1 MHQGSSR
8 EISAGLIGCTFQ
20 MSGLRLQWL
29 ALIVEAVM
37 RRREF
42 MAFGAATAIWPLA
55 TRAQQRAARIGFFTP
70 QSPDPSWIEAFR
82 AGMSE
87 HGYREGRNLIIALRS
102 ADGEKDRYTELIGE
116 LLSFKP
122 DVMMT
127 WSTPTSMALKQA
139 TGTIPIVSISGDPV
153 GLGLAASL
161 AHPQGNLTGFAI
173 LSGGVETKQLQILK
187 DLNPNLARVTVLTNP
202 TNAVNAPIVSSIKN
216 AALLAG
222 IVIQVLQVEDAN
234 ELAKA
239 FDAATTDRSDAVLV
253 LRDDLF
259 DFKRRQIATLA
270 VQAKLVTM
278 TGWSEYAHAGCLVAY
293 GVNFSD
299 LFRRAASYVDK
310 ILHGTAPGDLPI
322 AQPEKFELVL
332 NLRTARALELTIP
345 APVLVEANELIE

>member
-1 MHQGSSR
+1 
-8 EISAGLIGCTFQ
+8 
-20 MSGLRLQWL
+20 
-29 ALIVEAVM
+29 
-37 RRREF
+37 
-42 MAFGAATAIWPLA
+42 
-55 TRAQQRAARIGFFTP
+55 
-70 QSPDPSWIEAFR
+70 
-82 AGMSE
+82 
-87 HGYREGRNLIIALRS
+87 
-102 ADGEKDRYTELIGE
+102 
-116 LLSFKP
+116 
-122 DVMMT
+122 MT

-139 TGTIPIVSISGDPV
+139 TSTIPIVSISGDPV

-173 LSGGVETKQLQILK
+173 LSPGVETKQLQILK
-187 DLNPNLARVTVLTNP
+187 DLNPNLTRVAVLTNP
-202 TNAVNAPIVSSIKN
+202 TNAVNAPIVSSIQKTG
-216 AALLAG
+216 LSAG

-234 ELAKA
+234 GLAKA

-259 DFKRRQIATLA
+259 DLKRRQIATLA

-322 AQPEKFELVL
+322 VQPEKFELVV
-332 NLRTARALELTIP
+332 NLRTARALGLTIP